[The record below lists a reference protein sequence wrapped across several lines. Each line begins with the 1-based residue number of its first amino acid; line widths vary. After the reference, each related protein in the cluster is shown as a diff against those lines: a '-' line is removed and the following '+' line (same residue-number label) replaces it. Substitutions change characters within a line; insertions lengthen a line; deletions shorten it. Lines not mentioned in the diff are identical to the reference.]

1 MSRTLLSVA
10 FSLVFSLS
18 LFAETAERPPL
29 SHGAMWL
36 AERVGAPTISP
47 DGAWAIFSVS
57 EPSYDPEGAVSD
69 LWIVPVDG
77 STEPRRLTAT
87 SGGESDFVWSPD
99 GGQLAFVSK
108 RGEQKKAQIW
118 VLPLGLG
125 GEARPV
131 TDAPL
136 GAGDPRWSPDG
147 SRILFESR
155 GYPGAVGEKANAE
168 ALKKDQDDP
177 TNLLDYEHFPIR
189 RWDRWLD
196 ETRPRLYVVEVGEAL
211 THEPN
216 DSPEQLAAEHEI
228 DEKEESSEDGEE
240 KSEDEEDEEADE
252 EAEEEAPQ
260 AVDLIGAS
268 ELVAGVGFRGEWG
281 LRSDGL
287 SATWTPDGRGV
298 IFVATDV
305 GHTAARASVL
315 NQLWWVAAEGG
326 EPRRLT
332 SGDASYSDP
341 AFSPD
346 GRRLCFTTA
355 ANRDVIFAQTDVACA
370 SWDGAPPAVL
380 EVENLT
386 VELDRVVSGF
396 VFAPADPAGSGLY
409 LTILD
414 AGHVHVEHVAFE
426 NHASR
431 RVATAEVGVYSG
443 ISTPDRDAG
452 EPVLIGRWGSAT
464 RPNEVVRIDVGS
476 GERTLLT
483 RFNVDD
489 AEQWDWPPLREF
501 WTDGPEG
508 RRLHSFL
515 VLPPG
520 FDPSKRYPMMAMM
533 HGGHASMWRDSIHT
547 RWNYH
552 LLSQPGFVIVATD
565 YRGSIGYGE
574 DFTLAIAGDPLR
586 GPVEDIIAGVDD
598 AVRRFDFVDGERVCA
613 LGASYGGHL
622 ANWIAGA
629 SDRFDCIV
637 SHAGLASLEQQWTTS
652 DVIYHREMM
661 MGKPFWEDPQTWLDQ
676 SPLMQAAGFDV
687 PILMSIG
694 VDDYRV
700 PLGNTLA
707 MWSALE
713 RMDAPNR
720 LLVWSKSNHW
730 IMHPRDN
737 QRFYREVRAW
747 LERWL
752 LPRLHDG

>member
-1 MSRTLLSVA
+1 MTRYLPTLL
-10 FSLVFSLS
+10 
-18 LFAETAERPPL
+18 FALALPALADSTDRPPL

-36 AERVGAPTISP
+36 AERVGAPAVSP
-47 DGAWAIFSVS
+47 DGAWAVFSVS
-57 EPSYDPEGAVSD
+57 EPSYDPEGEVSD
-69 LWIVPVDG
+69 LWIVPTDG
-77 STEPRRLTAT
+77 GGAPRRLTAT
-87 SGGESDFVWSPD
+87 SGGESALAWSPD
-99 GGQLAFVSK
+99 GTSLAFVAK
-108 RGEQKKAQIW
+108 RGEQEKSQVWI
-118 VLPLGLG
+118 LPLTGG

-136 GAGDPRWSPDG
+136 GAGDPRFSPDG
-147 SRILFESR
+147 GRLLFHSR

-168 ALKKDQDDP
+168 ALAANEDDP
-177 TNLLDYEHFPIR
+177 TNLLEYENFPIR

-196 ETRPRLYVVEVGEAL
+196 ETRPRIYVIDLAEAL
-211 THEPN
+211 AHEPN
-216 DSPEQLAAEHEI
+216 DSPERLAAEHEI
-228 DEKEESSEDGEE
+228 DDEGDKDDDGDEGEDSEG
-240 KSEDEEDEEADE
+240 EDEEP
-252 EAEEEAPQ
+252 EEAPR

-268 ELVAGVGFRGEWG
+268 ELAANVGFQGGWG
-281 LRSDGL
+281 LRSDSL
-287 SATWTPDGRGV
+287 SATWTPDGEGV
-298 IFVATDV
+298 IFVATDA
-305 GHTAARASVL
+305 GHTAARASVS
-315 NQLWWVAAEGG
+315 NDLWWVSSDGG

-332 SGDASYSDP
+332 ADDISYSSP

-346 GRRLCFTTA
+346 GRRLCFLIDA
-355 ANRDVIFAQTDVACA
+355 DHEVIYSQTDAACA
-370 SWDGAPPAVL
+370 PWDGGPPPASL

-386 VELDRVVSGF
+386 ADLDRLVSDF
-396 VFAPADPAGSGLY
+396 VFAPADPAGPGLY
-409 LTILD
+409 LTIYD
-414 AGHVHVEHVAFE
+414 AGHVHVEHVAFADRG
-426 NHASR
+426 HR
-431 RVATAEVGVYSG
+431 RVAAAEVGVYG
-443 ISTPDRDAG
+443 GLSTPYRTAG
-452 EPVLIGRWGSAT
+452 APLLVGLWGSANQ
-464 RPNEVVRIDVGS
+464 PNEVVRIDAAS

-483 RFNVDD
+483 RFNVED
-489 AEQWDWPPLREF
+489 AERWDWPPLEEF
-501 WTDGPEG
+501 WTEGPEG

-515 VLPPG
+515 VLPPS
-520 FDPSKRYPMMAMM
+520 FDPARRYPILAMM
-533 HGGHASMWRDSIHT
+533 HGGHASMWRDAIHP

-552 LLSQPGFVIVATD
+552 LLSQPDFVIVATD

-598 AVRRFDFVDGERVCA
+598 AAKRFDFLDGERVCA

-629 SDRFDCIV
+629 SDRFDCVV

-652 DVIYHREMM
+652 DVIRHREIM
-661 MGKPFWEDPQTWLDQ
+661 MGGPFWENPETWLDQ

-752 LPRLHDG
+752 LDDDTEAEGSG